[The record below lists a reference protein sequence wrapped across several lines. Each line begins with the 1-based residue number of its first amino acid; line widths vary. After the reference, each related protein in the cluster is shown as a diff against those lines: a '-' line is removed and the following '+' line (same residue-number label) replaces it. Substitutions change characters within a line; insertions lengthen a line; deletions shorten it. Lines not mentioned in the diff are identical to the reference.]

1 MIAAE
6 AISRLGHP
14 SLFFVPTIPLVAQQA
29 AAIRAH
35 LPTVTVGE
43 YSGKSSLPQMFNV
56 LVTTPK
62 AFEVA
67 QSHGVASLA
76 WHNFNAVVFDEVH
89 HAIKDHPYR
98 NLALKLKH
106 HSTSNPRV
114 IGLTA
119 SLTYAVGDD
128 KINKSVGKLCR
139 ELGIQKIESATD
151 EELRSGG
158 YTGAGR
164 GAVAEVRLPDVS
176 MTDHLVPV
184 QDRKPHL
191 MHATFFDRIKKYTAT
206 PFSTMLVNI
215 IRVLEDAVK
224 LDMHEFQTPLL
235 NISLKTWGE
244 YAKKKSHRHAL
255 FLVLEHF
262 YEALKLLV
270 ISWEEHQ
277 DIALIYLQ
285 MMKVDSA
292 VQSHKQHQAISA
304 IKNFFETQ
312 ERTVSLGQL
321 ENLYTVLNEKLQEHG
336 QDFRCI
342 LFVKQRL
349 TTHILKY
356 AIESHSLFGNR
367 LKAQCIYSTKT
378 SASASLSVSK
388 QASKDA
394 LRAFEDGSSNML
406 ISTSVAKEGLDIPE
420 ANCKLCDLL

>member
-1 MIAAE
+1 
-6 AISRLGHP
+6 
-14 SLFFVPTIPLVAQQA
+14 
-29 AAIRAH
+29 
-35 LPTVTVGE
+35 
-43 YSGKSSLPQMFNV
+43 MFNV

-67 QSHGVASLA
+67 QSRGVASLA
-76 WHNFNAVVFDEVH
+76 WGNFNAVVFDEVH

-106 HSTSNPRV
+106 STSNPRV

-119 SLTYAVGDD
+119 SLTYAVGDE
-128 KINKSVGKLCR
+128 KINKSVGKLCQ
-139 ELGIQKIESATD
+139 ELGIEKIESATD

-164 GAVAEVRLPDVS
+164 GAIAEVRLPDMT
-176 MTDHLVPV
+176 MTDHLVPI

-191 MHATFFDRIKKYTAT
+191 MHSTFFDRIKKSTAT
-206 PFSTMLVNI
+206 SFSTTLVNT

-224 LDMHEFQTPLL
+224 LDMHDFKSPLS
-235 NISLKTWGE
+235 NVSLKTWGE
-244 YAKKKSHRHAL
+244 YAKKKSNRHAM

-292 VQSHKQHQAISA
+292 IPSNKQPQATSA
-304 IKNFFETQ
+304 IKAFFETQ
-312 ERTVSLGQL
+312 WRSVSLGRL
-321 ENLYTVLNEKLQEHG
+321 ENLYKVLNEKLQDYG

-356 AIESHSLFGNR
+356 AIESHTILGNR
-367 LKAQCIYSTKT
+367 VTAQCIYSTKT
-378 SASASLSVSK
+378 SNSITLCFKASI
-388 QASKDA
+388 Q
-394 LRAFEDGSSNML
+394 R
-406 ISTSVAKEGLDIPE
+406 
-420 ANCKLCDLL
+420 CDKSF